1 MRFRQVTFS
10 MPVMLIIII
19 TIGCITQPYMP
30 RVLQQAL
37 YATSLSIKDIL
48 LFLLPLIVFSL
59 LFGSIV
65 NIRNSALKII
75 LALIP
80 LLTVSNFI
88 ATSFGLW
95 FGNFFIAKS
104 GLVFNITSSNDSLR
118 PLWKVFLPILVP
130 NQIAMFSGIILG
142 VVFSYAATNI
152 GEKLAKNM
160 NIVALFILEKLLVPI
175 MPIFVLG
182 FIIRMLHDG
191 LLIELLKN
199 YALVFLLIF
208 SAQLSYILLIYWLG
222 AKFNL
227 RIWYENVK
235 CMLPA
240 AITGFSTMSS
250 AAAMPITLL
259 ATAKNT
265 SDDEFARLVI
275 PTTVNIHLMGDCIA
289 IPILAVSILASYSVG
304 IDSQQ
309 FIIFAGYFVIAKF
322 AVAGVPA
329 GGILVMLPILEKYL
343 QFSPE
348 MLSLITAL
356 YIMFDPIITSMNVL
370 GNGAFAILLKRIVNQ
385 R

>member
-1 MRFRQVTFS
+1 
-10 MPVMLIIII
+10 MPI
-19 TIGCITQPYMP
+19 
-30 RVLQQAL
+30 VLQQAL

-65 NIRNSALKII
+65 SIRNSALKII

-80 LLTVSNFI
+80 LLTLSNFI

-104 GLVFNITSSNDSLR
+104 GLFFNITSSNDSLR
-118 PLWKVFLPILVP
+118 PLWEVFLPILVP

-227 RIWYENVK
+227 RRWYENVK